1 MPELVTAV
9 CSHVRQQHGIL
20 ILKNRHRLIREL
32 QKTSPQPT
40 LHGHQ
45 IWQSGFMIME
55 YLLKNPL
62 AQGQQVLE
70 LGCGWGLLGIFC
82 VKKFTAEVTS
92 LDADELV
99 FPYLNTHAQVN
110 GVKLKT
116 LHQRFTDITDDELL
130 TSDVLLGG
138 DICYWDTMVN
148 ELQALITRALAAGV
162 RKVIIADPGRETFS
176 RLASYCKAHFGANVL
191 PWELEG
197 RRRYRGYLLVIENPF
212 LTLS

>member
-1 MPELVTAV
+1 MPDLVTAA
-9 CSHVRQQHGIL
+9 CAHVREQHGVL

-32 QKTSPQPT
+32 HKTSPQPT

-55 YLLKNPL
+55 YLLQHPL
-62 AQGQQVLE
+62 GQGQQVLE
-70 LGCGWGLLGIFC
+70 VGCGWGLLGIFC
-82 VKKFTAEVTS
+82 VKHFTAEVTS

-99 FPYLNTHAQVN
+99 FPYLNAHAQVN
-110 GVKLKT
+110 NVTLRT

-130 TSDVLLGG
+130 TSDVLLGS

-148 ELQALITRALAAGV
+148 ELQVLITRALAAGV
-162 RKVIIADPGRETFS
+162 RKIIIADPGRETFS
-176 RLASYCKAHFGANVL
+176 RLASHCKTHFAAELL

-197 RRRYRGYLLVIENPF
+197 RRRNRGYLLIIDNVF
-212 LTLS
+212 LA

>member
-1 MPELVTAV
+1 MPELVTAA
-9 CSHVRQQHGIL
+9 CSHVREQHGVL

-32 QKTSPQPT
+32 HKNTLQPT

-55 YLLKNPL
+55 YLLLHPL
-62 AQGQQVLE
+62 GRGQQVLE

-82 VKKFTAEVTS
+82 VKQFTADVTS
-92 LDADELV
+92 LDADDKV
-99 FPYLNTHAQVN
+99 FPYLHTHAQVN
-110 GVKLKT
+110 NVKLRT

-138 DICYWDTMVN
+138 DICFWDSMVN
-148 ELQALITRALAAGV
+148 ELQVLITRALAAGV
-162 RKVIIADPGRETFS
+162 KKIIIADPGRQTFS
-176 RLASYCKAHFGANVL
+176 RLASYCKTHFAAELL

-197 RRRYRGYLLVIENPF
+197 RRRYRGYLLVINNPF
-212 LTLS
+212 LT